1 MFHYGSYFVL
11 GERAVVL
18 DLLYEDKLR
27 IVVEI
32 MVVGAEVLIEG
43 ESGGFI
49 DIAPVG
55 VEALVGGWFRFLYIL
70 VIRAFRTICQIKA
83 VRAAAIELMLNGEGF
98 ACGVAREGFRR

>member
-32 MVVGAEVLIEG
+32 IVAGAEMLIQG
-43 ESGGFI
+43 ESTGFI

-55 VEALVGGWFRFLYIL
+55 VEALMGGWFRFPYIL
-70 VIRAFRTICQIKA
+70 VVGTFRTVCKVKA
-83 VRAAAIELMLNGEGF
+83 VGAAAIELMLDGEGF
-98 ACGVAREGFRR
+98 ACLVAGKGFR